1 VDRDFYSRPE
11 EVRIRCVRTRRE
23 ERTLAVR
30 VGINGFGRIGMLTA
44 KAAIER
50 SDDDIEIVAINDL
63 MPMQSLALLFKRD
76 STHGI
81 WPEDVELDGNI
92 LRVGD
97 REIKTFAERDPARI
111 PWGDVG
117 ADIVV
122 ESTGVF
128 TNGEKAA
135 AHLEGGAKK
144 VVISAPAKNVDAT
157 FVYKVNHEDY
167 NPETDNVVSNA
178 SCTTNCIIPMVKV
191 LQDNFG
197 IESGFMTT
205 VHAYTNDQSL
215 LDAAHKDPRRA
226 RSAPNNIV
234 PTSTGAARTAGVIYP
249 ELQGKIDGMAMRVP
263 VPDGS
268 ITDFNAQISNEASKD
283 DVNEAFQK
291 AAEGD
296 LMGIL
301 EYADAPLVSSDI
313 VGNPA
318 SCVFDSLLTMSTGKT
333 VKVLG
338 WYDNE
343 WGYSNRTVDLVQYMG
358 ERL

>member
-1 VDRDFYSRPE
+1 LLGFWVQKEAELSSERQE
-11 EVRIRCVRTRRE
+11 RRV
-23 ERTLAVR
+23 AVR

-50 SDDDIEIVAINDL
+50 SDDDIQIVAINDL
-63 MPMQSLALLFKRD
+63 MPMESLALLFKRD
-76 STHGI
+76 TVHGI

-92 LRVGD
+92 LHIGD
-97 REIKTFAERDPARI
+97 REVKTFAERDPSAI

-128 TNGEKAA
+128 TDGEKAA
-135 AHLEGGAKK
+135 AHIEGGAKK

-167 NPETDNVVSNA
+167 DTENHNVVSNA

-197 IESGFMTT
+197 IESGYMTT

-249 ELQGKIDGMAMRVP
+249 ELQGKVDGMAMRVP

-268 ITDFNAQISNEASKD
+268 LTDFVARLNSEASVEEIND
-283 DVNEAFQK
+283 TFRQ
-291 AAEGD
+291 AADGE
-296 LMGIL
+296 LSGIL
-301 EYADAPLVSSDI
+301 EYSEAPIVSSDI

-318 SCVFDSLLTMSTGKT
+318 SCIFDSALTMSNSGS

-358 ERL
+358 DKL

>member
-1 VDRDFYSRPE
+1 V
-11 EVRIRCVRTRRE
+11 
-23 ERTLAVR
+23 AVR

-50 SDDDIEIVAINDL
+50 SDDDIEVVAINDL
-63 MPMQSLALLFKRD
+63 MPMDSLALLFKRD

-81 WPEDVELDGNI
+81 WPEDVELDGNV
-92 LRVGD
+92 LRVGE
-97 REIKTFAERDPARI
+97 REIKTFAERDPAQI

-128 TNGEKAA
+128 TDGEKAA
-135 AHLEGGAKK
+135 AHIEGGAKK
-144 VVISAPAKNVDAT
+144 VIISAPAKNVDAT
-157 FVYKVNHEDY
+157 FVFKVNHEDY
-167 NPETDNVVSNA
+167 DPESQNIVSNA

-197 IESGFMTT
+197 IESGYMTT

-249 ELQGKIDGMAMRVP
+249 ELEGKVDGMSMRVP

-268 ITDFNAQISNEASKD
+268 VTDFVAQVSQETSVDEIND
-283 DVNEAFQK
+283 AFRQ
-291 AAEGD
+291 AADGD
-296 LMGIL
+296 LSGIL
-301 EYADAPLVSSDI
+301 EYSEAPIVSSDI

-318 SCVFDSLLTMSTGKT
+318 SCVFDSALTMSNGET

-343 WGYSNRTVDLVQYMG
+343 WGYSNRTVDLVQFMG
-358 ERL
+358 EKL

>member
-1 VDRDFYSRPE
+1 M
-11 EVRIRCVRTRRE
+11 
-23 ERTLAVR
+23 AVR
-30 VGINGFGRIGMLTA
+30 LGINGFGRIGMLTA

-50 SDDDIEIVAINDL
+50 SDDDIQIVAINDL
-63 MPMQSLALLFKRD
+63 MPMESLALLFKRD
-76 STHGI
+76 SVHGI
-81 WPEDVELDGNI
+81 WSEDVKLDGSI

-97 REIKTFAERDPARI
+97 REIKTFSERDPAQI

-128 TNGEKAA
+128 TDGKKAA
-135 AHLEGGAKK
+135 AHVEGGAKK

-167 NPETDNVVSNA
+167 DPQSHDIVSNA

-197 IESGFMTT
+197 IESGYMTT

-249 ELQGKIDGMAMRVP
+249 ELAGKVDGMALRVP

-268 ITDFNAQISNEASKD
+268 ITDFNAQLTREVSADE
-283 DVNEAFQK
+283 VNAAFRE
-291 AAEGD
+291 AAEGE
-296 LMGIL
+296 LSGIL
-301 EYADAPLVSSDI
+301 EYSEAPIVSSDI

-318 SCVFDSLLTMSTGKT
+318 SCIFDSPLTMANGKT

-343 WGYSNRTVDLVQYMG
+343 WGYSNRTVDLVQYIG

>member
-1 VDRDFYSRPE
+1 M
-11 EVRIRCVRTRRE
+11 
-23 ERTLAVR
+23 AVR
-30 VGINGFGRIGMLTA
+30 VGINGFGRIGMLVA
-44 KAAIER
+44 KAAMQRGDVEV
-50 SDDDIEIVAINDL
+50 VAVNDL
-63 MPMQSLALLFKRD
+63 MPMESLALLFKRD

-81 WPEDVELDGNI
+81 WGEDVALEGSVLH
-92 LRVGD
+92 VGG
-97 REIKTFAERDPARI
+97 RQIKTFSEREPSGI
-111 PWGDVG
+111 PWGEVG

-122 ESTGVF
+122 EATGKF
-128 TNGEKAA
+128 TSRDGAA
-135 AHLEGGAKK
+135 GHLEGGAKK
-144 VVISAPAKNVDAT
+144 VVISAPAKGADAT
-157 FVYKVNHEDY
+157 FVYKVNHETYD
-167 NPETDNVVSNA
+167 PDNHQVVSNA

-205 VHAYTNDQSL
+205 CHAYTNDQRL
-215 LDAAHKDPRRA
+215 LDAAHKDHRRA

-249 ELQGKIDGMAMRVP
+249 ELQGKVDGMALRVP

-268 ITDFNAQISNEASKD
+268 VTDFVAELSREASVEE
-283 DVNEAFQK
+283 VNEAFRK
-291 AAEGD
+291 AAEGE
-296 LMGIL
+296 LSGIL
-301 EYADAPLVSSDI
+301 EYSEAPIVSTDI

-318 SCVFDSLLTMSTGKT
+318 SCIFDAPLTMSTGRT

-343 WGYSNRTVDLVQYMG
+343 WGYSNRTVDLVAYIG

>member
-1 VDRDFYSRPE
+1 MGTIETTLVSE
-11 EVRIRCVRTRRE
+11 RRE
-23 ERTLAVR
+23 GTVAVR

-81 WPEDVELDGNI
+81 WPEEVVLDGNI

-97 REIKTFAERDPARI
+97 REIKTFAERDPSQI

-128 TNGEKAA
+128 TDGEKAA
-135 AHLEGGAKK
+135 AHIAGGAKK

-157 FVYKVNHEDY
+157 FVYKVNHESYD
-167 NPETDNVVSNA
+167 PQSHNVVSNA

-197 IESGFMTT
+197 IETGYMTT

-268 ITDFNAQISNEASKD
+268 ITDFVAQVSREASVE
-283 DVNEAFQK
+283 DVNNAFRQ
-291 AAEGD
+291 AAEGELAD
-296 LMGIL
+296 IL
-301 EYADAPLVSSDI
+301 EYSEAPLVSSDI
-313 VGNPA
+313 VA
-318 SCVFDSLLTMSTGKT
+318 
-333 VKVLG
+333 
-338 WYDNE
+338 
-343 WGYSNRTVDLVQYMG
+343 YMG
-358 ERL
+358 GRL

>member
-1 VDRDFYSRPE
+1 V
-11 EVRIRCVRTRRE
+11 
-23 ERTLAVR
+23 AVK

-50 SDDDIEIVAINDL
+50 SDDDIEVVAINDL
-63 MPMQSLALLFKRD
+63 MPMESLALLFKRD

-97 REIKTFAERDPARI
+97 REIKTFAERDPAQI

-128 TNGEKAA
+128 TDGEK
-135 AHLEGGAKK
+135 K
-144 VVISAPAKNVDAT
+144 VIISAPAKNVDAT
-157 FVYKVNHEDY
+157 FVFKVNHESYD
-167 NPETDNVVSNA
+167 PEGHNVVSNA

-197 IESGFMTT
+197 IESGYMTT

-249 ELQGKIDGMAMRVP
+249 ELQGKVDGMSMRVP

-268 ITDFNAQISNEASKD
+268 ITDFVARLGNETSKD
-283 DVNEAFQK
+283 EVNDAFRQ
-291 AAEGD
+291 AAEGELSD
-296 LMGIL
+296 IL
-301 EYADAPLVSSDI
+301 EYSDSPIVSSDI

-318 SCVFDSLLTMSTGKT
+318 SCIFDSVLTMSNGGT

>member
-1 VDRDFYSRPE
+1 VS
-11 EVRIRCVRTRRE
+11 VK
-23 ERTLAVR
+23 
-30 VGINGFGRIGMLTA
+30 VGINGFGRIGLLTA

-50 SDDDIEIVAINDL
+50 SDDDIEIVAVNDL
-63 MPMQSLALLFKRD
+63 MPMESLALLFKRD

-81 WPEDVELDGNI
+81 WPEDVELDGNV

-97 REIKTFAERDPARI
+97 REIKTFAERDPAQI

-117 ADIVV
+117 ADIIV

-128 TNGEKAA
+128 TDGEKAA
-135 AHLEGGAKK
+135 AHIEGGAKK

-157 FVYKVNHEDY
+157 FVFKVNHEDY
-167 NPETDNVVSNA
+167 DPDSHTVVSNA
-178 SCTTNCIIPMVKV
+178 SCTTNCIIPLVKV
-191 LQDNFG
+191 LQENFG
-197 IESGFMTT
+197 IESGYMTT

-249 ELQGKIDGMAMRVP
+249 ELQGKVDGMAMRVP

-268 ITDFNAQISNEASKD
+268 ITDFVARLNTEVSADE
-283 DVNEAFQK
+283 VNSAFKQ
-291 AAEGD
+291 AADGD
-296 LMGIL
+296 LSGIL
-301 EYADAPLVSSDI
+301 EYSDAPIVSSDI

-318 SCVFDSLLTMSTGKT
+318 SCIFDSPLTMANGNS

-358 ERL
+358 EKL

>member
-1 VDRDFYSRPE
+1 V
-11 EVRIRCVRTRRE
+11 
-23 ERTLAVR
+23 AVK

-50 SDDDIEIVAINDL
+50 SDDDIQIVAINDL
-63 MPMQSLALLFKRD
+63 MPMESLALLFKRD

-81 WPEDVELDGNI
+81 WHEDVQLDGNI

-97 REIKTFAERDPARI
+97 REIKTFAERDPAQI

-117 ADIVV
+117 ADVVV

-128 TNGEKAA
+128 TDGEKAA
-135 AHLEGGAKK
+135 AHIEGGAKK
-144 VVISAPAKNVDAT
+144 VIISAPAKNVDAT
-157 FVYKVNHEDY
+157 FVYKVNHESYD
-167 NPETDNVVSNA
+167 PQSHNVVSNA

-197 IESGFMTT
+197 IESGYMTT

-249 ELQGKIDGMAMRVP
+249 ELQGKVDGMAMRVP

-268 ITDFNAQISNEASKD
+268 ITDFVAQTSREASAEE
-283 DVNEAFQK
+283 VNEAFRQT
-291 AAEGD
+291 ANGA
-296 LMGIL
+296 LSGIL
-301 EYADAPLVSSDI
+301 EYSDVPIVSSDI

-318 SCVFDSLLTMSTGKT
+318 SCVFDSPLTMSNGSS

-343 WGYSNRTVDLVQYMG
+343 WGYSNRTVDLVQYLG

>member
-1 VDRDFYSRPE
+1 V
-11 EVRIRCVRTRRE
+11 
-23 ERTLAVR
+23 AVR

-81 WPEDVELDGNI
+81 WPEDVVLDDNI

-97 REIKTFAERDPARI
+97 REIKTFAERDPAQI

-117 ADIVV
+117 ADIIV

-135 AHLEGGAKK
+135 AHIEGGAKK

-157 FVYKVNHEDY
+157 FVFKVNHEDY
-167 NPETDNVVSNA
+167 DPEGHDVVSNA
-178 SCTTNCIIPMVKV
+178 SCTTNCIIPLVKV

-197 IESGFMTT
+197 IDTGYMTT
-205 VHAYTNDQSL
+205 VHAFTNDQSL

-226 RSAPNNIV
+226 RSAPNNVV

-249 ELQGKIDGMAMRVP
+249 ELQGKVDGMAMRVP

-268 ITDFNAQISNEASKD
+268 ITDFVARLDTEVSADE
-283 DVNEAFQK
+283 VNSAFRQ
-291 AAEGD
+291 AADGELSD
-296 LMGIL
+296 IL
-301 EYADAPLVSSDI
+301 EYSEAPIVSSDI

-318 SCVFDSLLTMSTGKT
+318 SCIFDSPLTMSNGNS

-343 WGYSNRTVDLVQYMG
+343 WGYSNRTVDLVQYIG

>member
-1 VDRDFYSRPE
+1 V
-11 EVRIRCVRTRRE
+11 
-23 ERTLAVR
+23 AVR
-30 VGINGFGRIGMLTA
+30 LGINGFGRIGMLTA

-50 SDDDIEIVAINDL
+50 SDEEIQIVAINDL

-97 REIKTFAERDPARI
+97 REIKTFAERDPAQI

-128 TNGEKAA
+128 TDGEKAA
-135 AHLEGGAKK
+135 AHIEGGAKK

-167 NPETDNVVSNA
+167 DPESDNVVSNA

-191 LQDNFG
+191 LQENFG
-197 IESGFMTT
+197 IESGYMTT

-249 ELQGKIDGMAMRVP
+249 ELQGKVDGMSMRVP

-268 ITDFNAQISNEASKD
+268 ITDFVAQTSQDASAD
-283 DVNEAFQK
+283 EVNDAFRQ
-291 AAEGD
+291 AAESD
-296 LMGIL
+296 LSGIL
-301 EYADAPLVSSDI
+301 EYSEAPIVSSDI

-318 SCVFDSLLTMSTGKT
+318 SCIFDSALTMSNGTT